1 MYLLNIMQQIAIL
14 LSHPEITEGRSWA
27 APTRRDLQRG
37 LQEYFGTDR
46 SLRQIGR
53 SLRDLTDQGIIERSI
68 RPPQFGV
75 YGYGAQA
82 TWYRVVNLN
91 KVFEEHLSLIESSRK
106 VLAQEKR
113 RRKAKDEQA
122 RGGKYSL

>member
-1 MYLLNIMQQIAIL
+1 MFNTRQQIVIL
-14 LSHPEITEGRSWA
+14 LSHSEIMEGRSWT

-68 RPPQFGV
+68 RPPQFGLF
-75 YGYGAQA
+75 GNHAQA
-82 TWYRVVNLN
+82 TRYRVVNLN
-91 KVFEEHLSLIESSRK
+91 KVFQEHLSLIESSRK
-106 VLAQEKR
+106 VLAQER
-113 RRKAKDEQA
+113 RRGKRKEQRA
-122 RGGKYSL
+122 RGER

>member
-1 MYLLNIMQQIAIL
+1 M
-14 LSHPEITEGRSWA
+14 EGRSWT

-53 SLRDLTDQGIIERSI
+53 SLRDLTDQGVIERLI
-68 RPPQFGV
+68 KPPELGRFGEK
-75 YGYGAQA
+75 AQA

-91 KVFEEHLSLIESSRK
+91 KIFEEHLSLVGSSRK
-106 VLAQEKR
+106 VLARERRQGKR
-113 RRKAKDEQA
+113 KEQRA
-122 RGGKYSL
+122 RGER